1 MPTKRGELGKVGQY
15 RIGGTFFEEFLP
27 ELRGKKGIEVY
38 REMSD
43 NDEMVYAIMFA
54 IEMLMRSCKFSIEP
68 QGNSA
73 KDKEAAEFVESCMHD
88 MEYTWQDTLSE
99 ILSFIKYGWSYHEIV
114 YKRRMGKTR
123 RRRTSSKFDDG
134 LIGWSKL
141 PIRSQDTLYEWK
153 YDEYGDLEGMI
164 QACFPDYKQVLIPI
178 DKALHFTTRSE
189 KANPEGKSV
198 LRGAY
203 SSWYFKKRIK
213 ELEGIGIERD
223 LAGFPVLTGPEGLD
237 LWGDTDDDKLAN
249 ANALSIVSSLRRD
262 ALEGIALPHGWELT
276 LLASSSRRN
285 SDTNVVIERYD
296 KRIATTVMADFI
308 LLGQQQVGSFALSSN
323 KTKLFSVAI
332 GTYLD
337 TICEEFNNHG
347 IPALID
353 INGEHFSGI
362 TDYPKMVHG
371 DIEEPDLEKL
381 GEFIERMVGCGALF
395 PDEALDD
402 HIRRVA
408 NLPERMGDYEYG
420 TDEEDDKNDGNGKT
434 STETPRRS
442 DTKRQTDDP
451 DDDEIEEDE
460 PDPDDR
466 DDGDKD
472 I

>member
-1 MPTKRGELGKVGQY
+1 MPTKRGEYGKVGQY

-54 IEMLMRSCKFSIEP
+54 IEMLMRSCPFTIEP
-68 QGNSA
+68 QGNNA
-73 KDKEAAEFVESCMHD
+73 ADKAAAEFVESCMHD
-88 MEYTWQDTLSE
+88 MENTWQDTLSE

-114 YKRRMGKTR
+114 YKRRNGKTK

-153 YDEYGDLEGMI
+153 YDDYGDLEGMV
-164 QACFPDYKQVLIPI
+164 QACFPDYEQVLIPI
-178 DKALHFTTRSE
+178 DKALHFTTRCE

-203 SSWYFKKRIK
+203 RPWYYKKRIQ

-237 LWGDTDDDKLAN
+237 LWDPNDEVALDALAN
-249 ANALSIVSSLRRD
+249 ATKIVTSLRRD
-262 ALEGIALPHGWELT
+262 ALEGIALPNGWTLT
-276 LLASSSRRN
+276 LLASQSRRN

-308 LLGQQQVGSFALSSN
+308 LLGQQSVGSFALSSN

-332 GTYLD
+332 GSYLD
-337 TICEEFNNHG
+337 TICEVFNNQA

-353 INGEHFSGI
+353 LNAEHFSGM
-362 TDYPKMVHG
+362 TDYPKMVHA

-381 GEFIERMVGCGALF
+381 GEFIERMISCGALF
-395 PDEALDD
+395 PDEGIDD
-402 HIRRVA
+402 YVRRVA
-408 NLPERMGDYEYG
+408 NLPERIGDYDYSVH
-420 TDEEDDKNDGNGKT
+420 EEENEEGSEDKDSNT
-434 STETPRRS
+434 HERPRS
-442 DTKRQTDDP
+442 NNTKRTTDDP
-451 DDDEIEEDE
+451 DDEDIEEEEPE
-460 PDPDDR
+460 PDDE
-466 DDGDKD
+466 D

>member
-1 MPTKRGELGKVGQY
+1 MPTKRGEYGKVGQY

-54 IEMLMRSCKFSIEP
+54 IEMLMRSCPFTIEP
-68 QGNSA
+68 QGNNA
-73 KDKEAAEFVESCMHD
+73 ADKAAAEFVESCMHD

-114 YKRRMGKTR
+114 YKRRNGKTK

-153 YDEYGDLEGMI
+153 YDDYGDLEGMV
-164 QACFPDYKQVLIPI
+164 QACFPDYEQVLIPI
-178 DKALHFTTRSE
+178 DKALHFTTRCE

-203 SSWYFKKRIK
+203 RPWYYKKRIQ

-237 LWGDTDDDKLAN
+237 LWDANDEDALAALAN
-249 ANALSIVSSLRRD
+249 ATKIVTSLRRD
-262 ALEGIALPHGWELT
+262 ALEGIALPNGWTLT
-276 LLASSSRRN
+276 LLASQSRRN

-296 KRIATTVMADFI
+296 ERISSTVMADFI
-308 LLGQQQVGSFALSSN
+308 LLGHQQVGSFALSSN

-332 GTYLD
+332 GSYLD
-337 TICEEFNNHG
+337 TICEVFNNQA

-353 INGEHFSGI
+353 LNAGHFKGM
-362 TDYPKMVHG
+362 TDYPKMVHA
-371 DIEEPDLEKL
+371 DIEEPDLDKL
-381 GEFIERMVGCGALF
+381 GEFIQRMVGCGALF

-402 HIRRVA
+402 YLRRA
-408 NLPERMGDYEYG
+408 AKLPERIGDYDYG
-420 TDEEDDKNDGNGKT
+420 VDEEDDKDGGNSKT
-434 STETPRRS
+434 GTKTPRS
-442 DTKRQTDDP
+442 GSNSPQGDDP
-451 DDDEIEEDE
+451 DDEEVEEDE
-460 PDPDDR
+460 SDPDDE
-466 DDGDKD
+466 D